1 MIRVLVVDDHELVR
15 SGITRMLADNPD
27 IEAIGQASSGED
39 AIEFVRKDRPDIVLM
54 DIRMP
59 GIGGLEATRRILRI
73 DDSIRVIVVTACA
86 DDPYPAR
93 VMQSGAT
100 AYITKGADIQEMVR
114 AIRKAHSG
122 QRYISPEIAQKM
134 ALKTLGGDREEDGEL
149 SRLERLSEREMQIAM
164 MVVDCQKVQ
173 DISDKLCL
181 SPKTVNSY
189 RYRIFEKLEISSDVE
204 LALMAVRL
212 GLLDADK
219 V

>member
-1 MIRVLVVDDHELVR
+1 MIRVLVVDDHERVR

-27 IEAIGQASSGED
+27 IDVIGQASSGEE
-39 AIEFVRKDRPDIVLM
+39 AIDCVRENRPDIVLM

-100 AYITKGADIQEMVR
+100 AYVTKGADIQEMVR

-134 ALKTLGGDREEDGEL
+134 ALKQLGGERDEDGEL
-149 SRLERLSEREMQIAM
+149 SLFERLSEREMQIAM

>member
-1 MIRVLVVDDHELVR
+1 MIKVLVVDDHELVR
-15 SGITRMLADNPD
+15 SGITRMLVDDPD
-27 IEAIGQASSGED
+27 IEVLGQASSGED
-39 AIEFVRKDRPDIVLM
+39 AIEFVRRDRPDIVLM

-114 AIRKAHSG
+114 AIRKANSG

-149 SRLERLSEREMQIAM
+149 SMFERLSEREMQIAM

>member
-27 IEAIGQASSGED
+27 IDVLGQCSSGED
-39 AIEFVRKDRPDIVLM
+39 AIDFVRNERPDIVLM

-73 DDSIRVIVVTACA
+73 DDSIRVIVVTVCD
-86 DDPYPAR
+86 DDPYPVR
-93 VMQSGAT
+93 VMQTGAS
-100 AYITKGADIQEMVR
+100 AYITKGADIREMVR
-114 AIRKAHSG
+114 AIRMAHSG
-122 QRYISPEIAQKM
+122 QRYVSPEIAQKM
-134 ALKTLGGDREEDGEL
+134 ALKQLSGESGEDGEL
-149 SRLERLSEREMQIAM
+149 TLFDRLSEREMQIAM
-164 MVVDCQKVQ
+164 MVVECQKVQ

-189 RYRIFEKLEISSDVE
+189 RYRIFEKLDISSDVE

-212 GLLDADK
+212 GLLDAHN